1 MADIEDFDFLVL
13 GGGSGGL
20 AAAKRAA
27 DLGARVAL
35 IEPAEL
41 GGTCVHRG
49 CVPKKS
55 YGMRSKSLIICAM
68 PASTAGP
75 PRLMLPST
83 GPH

>member
-1 MADIEDFDFLVL
+1 MADIEGFDFLVL

-55 YGMRSKSLIICAM
+55 CGMRSKWPITCAM

-75 PRLMLPST
+75 SHPTPPST
-83 GPH
+83 GPR